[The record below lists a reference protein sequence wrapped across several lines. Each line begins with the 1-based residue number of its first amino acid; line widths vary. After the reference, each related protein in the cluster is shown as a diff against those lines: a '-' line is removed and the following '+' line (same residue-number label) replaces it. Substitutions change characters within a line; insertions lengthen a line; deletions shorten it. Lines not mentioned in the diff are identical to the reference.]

1 MLWKR
6 RGLLRVDLDLL
17 RLCAQT
23 AIATIAM
30 ANVSWLSLHLLQS
43 TFDSGK
49 MVLRLCV
56 LGIVLITS
64 ATAFLATAHLMKV
77 SEAGHALSLVRDL
90 IGRKSRRTSNG
101 SSVDDELTATS
112 VESQ

>member
-1 MLWKR
+1 
-6 RGLLRVDLDLL
+6 
-17 RLCAQT
+17 LCAQT

-30 ANVSWLSLHLLQS
+30 ATVSWLSLHLLQS

-64 ATAFLATAHLMKV
+64 ATAFLATAHFLRV
-77 SEAGHALSLVRDL
+77 GEAGHTLSLIRDL
-90 IGRKSRRTSNG
+90 IGKNRRTRTG
-101 SSVDDELTATS
+101 SSVDREFRTTS